1 VPIQAAPATSPAS
14 ADGTFTYVPHIVAWN
29 LTKRCNL
36 ACAHCYISAGS
47 WQATSDE
54 LSTEECLRILDEV
67 LDVNPNPMLI
77 LTGGEPLLR
86 DDLEVLVERAS
97 SRGATVVVG
106 TNGTRLTD
114 DRIGSLM
121 AAGLKG
127 VAVSVDSLNAR
138 YHDRFRHGGGALAD
152 TLAAAR
158 TADGFADYLA
168 GPGRA
173 AHDRLR
179 AEAEAM
185 GVFGVPTFV
194 LDGEIFWGREHLDLV
209 RQLLNQG

>member
-1 VPIQAAPATSPAS
+1 MPVRAATATEPSPAT
-14 ADGTFTYVPHIVAWN
+14 ADGTSTYVPHIVAWN

-106 TNGTRLTD
+106 TNGTRLPD
-114 DRIGSLM
+114 ERICTLM
-121 AAGLKG
+121 AAGL
-127 VAVSVDSLNAR
+127 
-138 YHDRFRHGGGALAD
+138 
-152 TLAAAR
+152 
-158 TADGFADYLA
+158 
-168 GPGRA
+168 
-173 AHDRLR
+173 
-179 AEAEAM
+179 
-185 GVFGVPTFV
+185 
-194 LDGEIFWGREHLDLV
+194 
-209 RQLLNQG
+209 